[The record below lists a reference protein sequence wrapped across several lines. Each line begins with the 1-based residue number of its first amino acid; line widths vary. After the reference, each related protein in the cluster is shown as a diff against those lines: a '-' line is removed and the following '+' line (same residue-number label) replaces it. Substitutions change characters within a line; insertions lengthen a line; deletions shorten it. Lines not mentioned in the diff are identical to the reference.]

1 MRANHQE
8 SRRISILKKILNI
21 ATAVVGVA
29 MVIYH
34 LVYAQTYLQG
44 VTEHQIFHIGFALLL
59 IFMMSLQKDSRYWG
73 LKLLAVLLSAGVF
86 IYLRLSYQR
95 LELYGMYQASIPDL
109 FVGVTLI
116 LLSLEATRQ
125 RFGPVLPSLAII
137 SIMYMFIGPY
147 LPGMLRT
154 SPMNWD
160 IILEKLSIGFAGAGI
175 FGSILQ
181 VSAVFMFLF
190 MLFAAL
196 VEACGATEFFNQLG
210 KLIALRFKSG
220 PALAAVLTSGL
231 IGSVTG
237 QAGANVTIT
246 GSYTIPAMKRV
257 GYMPYQ
263 AGAIEAAAST
273 GGPIIPPIMGVA
285 AFLITAITGV
295 SYAKVIT
302 IATLPALFYILSCAL
317 YVQFQ
322 AAKMN
327 IVPQYEEVNYRELI
341 LRSPLFL
348 GSLLII
354 IILFV
359 VGRTALNVSF
369 WACAAIV
376 LISLPRKATRPSWKK
391 LIDGFI
397 RGASLGSSIAVTC
410 ATLGIIVTTITG
422 TGLGIK
428 LPSAV
433 GHFCGNNTLLLLMMT
448 ALVSIILGIGLP
460 ASASYLIVA
469 IVIAPLLITQGV
481 ALLPAHFFA
490 FYFANFS
497 YLTPPVA
504 IAALFGAQLAGA
516 PYMRTGLEA
525 AKVGIAGFALPF
537 MFIWSPV
544 FLWDFS
550 NPIVSIMELL
560 ICVLI
565 IIILQAGLVGHFLTL
580 LSLSERIIA
589 FAGPVIL
596 MGYLYTKNS
605 LYLSAGTLL
614 IGLSLFWQ
622 IIKRKRITANQKPH
636 IEQGK

>member
-1 MRANHQE
+1 MRTGHQE
-8 SRRISILKKILNI
+8 SRRISILKKILNVAI
-21 ATAVVGVA
+21 AVVGVA

-44 VTEHQIFHIGFALLL
+44 ITEHQIFHIGFALVL
-59 IFMMSLQKDSRYWG
+59 IFLMSMQKDSRYWT
-73 LKLLAVLLSAGVF
+73 LKLLAVLVSAGLF
-86 IYLRLSYQR
+86 IYLRLSYER
-95 LELYGMYQASIPDL
+95 LELYGMYQAGILDL
-109 FVGVTLI
+109 VVGATLI
-116 LLSLEATRQ
+116 LLCLEATRQ
-125 RFGPVLPSLAII
+125 RFGPVLPSLALICI
-137 SIMYMFIGPY
+137 VYMFIGPY

-160 IILEKLSIGFAGAGI
+160 VILEKLSIGFAGAGI

-190 MLFAAL
+190 MVFAAL
-196 VEACGATEFFNQLG
+196 VEVCGATEFFNQLG
-210 KLIALRFKSG
+210 KLIALRFRSG

-246 GSYTIPAMKRV
+246 GSYTIPAMKKV
-257 GYMPYQ
+257 GYAPYQ

-285 AFLITAITGV
+285 AFLITAITGIP
-295 SYAKVIT
+295 YAKVIA
-302 IATLPALFYILSCAL
+302 IAALPALFYILSCAL

-327 IVPQYEEVNYRELI
+327 IVPPAEEVDYRELI

-354 IILFV
+354 IILFA

-369 WACAAIV
+369 WACAVIV
-376 LISLPRKATRPSWKK
+376 LISLPRKSTRPSWKK
-391 LIDGFI
+391 LIDGFV
-397 RGASLGSSIAVTC
+397 RGASLGSSIAATC

-428 LPSAV
+428 LPAAV
-433 GHFCGNNTLLLLMMT
+433 GQFCGQNTLLLLVMT

-460 ASASYLIVA
+460 ASAAYLIVA
-469 IVIAPLLITQGV
+469 IVIAPLLINQGV
-481 ALLPAHFFA
+481 ALLPAHLFA

-516 PYMRTGLEA
+516 SYMKTGFEA

-537 MFIWSPV
+537 MFIWSPA

-550 NPIVSIMELL
+550 NPMVSIMELL
-560 ICVLI
+560 VCVLI
-565 IIILQAGLVGHFLTL
+565 ILILQVGIVGYFLTL
-580 LSLSERIIA
+580 LNPSERIIA

-596 MGYLYTKNS
+596 MIYLYNKNTR
-605 LYLSAGTLL
+605 YLFAGTALMALTLL
-614 IGLSLFWQ
+614 WQ
-622 IIKRKRITANQKPH
+622 VVKRKRIAANQKA
-636 IEQGK
+636 